1 MAEQRPQGQT
11 RPKTI
16 LNDYTQ
22 PHPETEQ
29 PLPGAKHNGA
39 LRFEQKINGEV
50 VLRVY
55 DNIWNDQ
62 KRVTREVSVNYNE
75 RGAIFDA
82 VRTAADMSI
91 PFVSAQIPIN
101 QNAWVRGSDGK
112 SKRTDE
118 PVNQC
123 NLIVSR
129 DDKGRISLTY
139 QKGDYSFKCVFRLHN
154 AASYKV
160 KLPDGS
166 VIEDFGMPSRSS
178 ARTWCNFH
186 EPLLNSME
194 LATWQPRQSNNN
206 NNNNNAGGNNNWNRN
221 NNAGGNGGGNQGGG
235 NSGGGSMNQTTQ
247 DFDDDVVW

>member
-1 MAEQRPQGQT
+1 MADNRPQGQT

-16 LNDYTQ
+16 LNDYAQ

-39 LRFEQKINGEV
+39 LRFEQKINGEI
-50 VLRVY
+50 VLRVF
-55 DNIWNDQ
+55 DNVWNDQ

-82 VRTAADMSI
+82 VRLAADMST
-91 PFVSAQIPIN
+91 PFVSAQIPVN

-123 NLIVSR
+123 NIIVSR
-129 DDKGRISLTY
+129 DDKGRVSLTY
-139 QKGDYSFKCVFRLHN
+139 QKGDYSFKTVFRLHN

-160 KLPDGS
+160 KTPDGQ

-186 EPLLNSME
+186 EQLLNDME
-194 LATWQPRQSNNN
+194 RASWQPRVSNNGGGNNN
-206 NNNNNAGGNNNWNRN
+206 NGGGNNNWQNRN
-221 NNAGGNGGGNQGGG
+221 NNNGNGGGN
-235 NSGGGSMNQTTQ
+235 GGGSMNQATQ
-247 DFDDDVVW
+247 DFDDDVIW